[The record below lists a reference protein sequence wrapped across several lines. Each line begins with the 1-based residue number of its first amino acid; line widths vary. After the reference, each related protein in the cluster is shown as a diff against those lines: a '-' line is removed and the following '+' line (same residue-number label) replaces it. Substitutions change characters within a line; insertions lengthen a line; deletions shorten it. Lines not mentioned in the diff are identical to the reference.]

1 MKISFQT
8 KDESNA
14 TQLEDFL
21 KLSKSDRIYSFIRL
35 SESIISKFPVKNKVD
50 KNKDNFIIYIKPN
63 YKIQQT
69 KRNTRYSTTSIN
81 KW

>member
-8 KDESNA
+8 KEESNKK
-14 TQLEDFL
+14 QLDDFL

-35 SESIISKFPVKNKVD
+35 SESISKFPVKNKVD
-50 KNKDNFIIYIKPN
+50 KIRTILSFILNPN

-69 KRNTRYSTTSIN
+69 KRFTRYSTTSIN